1 MSGINRGMIKRQQST
16 WSLHLGNQLMSLENT
31 ILPFRVDQTQG
42 KEKKRTIITLIFTYF
57 YNLGLYN
64 QFYELYQ
71 LKQCS

>member
-42 KEKKRTIITLIFTYF
+42 KEKKRTIITLIFIYF

-64 QFYELYQ
+64 H
-71 LKQCS
+71 

>member
-31 ILPFRVDQTQG
+31 ILPLRVDQTQG
-42 KEKKRTIITLIFTYF
+42 KEKKRTIITLIFIYF

-64 QFYELYQ
+64 H
-71 LKQCS
+71 

>member
-64 QFYELYQ
+64 H
-71 LKQCS
+71 